1 MQAVTSSPYLVRYL
15 PMGGQI
21 EQLSGSGDRQ
31 TVVAG
36 LADGR
41 VLRWNLAEP
50 KPHSVFA
57 LHAAI
62 SSLAVSRDGAVLV
75 ASDGTDAMLWQRGRP
90 VAKIGIPPGQKA
102 RAVALSPSGRTAVVH
117 ASEPEFEGLQS
128 IVIFDVPSRKSRATH
143 DGPHD
148 PQKGLTSLFSL
159 VAASD
164 RELFLLDR
172 GYGGWQRRRMPDWA
186 LEASSNAGFGVHN
199 YAVGTS
205 SDGGSFTETNGA
217 STIPVWRTN
226 GPTDH
231 DHPGFTAQAPI
242 SNPGALTLSPDGAKA
257 AVADSGTVYVSPV
270 APTGAP
276 RPDPVQLVGNGSI
289 NRDGV
294 RFFGDGSHLLSA
306 SGDKI
311 ALWDLGQLDRIGHR
325 ARTPVPP
332 GCNACSGP
340 SVAVAPDGRRVAV
353 VDGAGTSA
361 LIQALDDRSTPLVR
375 IPADASAFLY
385 GPPLWDL
392 AGRHLVL
399 PVSPP
404 AGGSGISQRPTAD
417 RPGLASGGRQ
427 RLRHRSRQ
435 RQ

>member
-1 MQAVTSSPYLVRYL
+1 
-15 PMGGQI
+15 
-21 EQLSGSGDRQ
+21 
-31 TVVAG
+31 
-36 LADGR
+36 
-41 VLRWNLAEP
+41 
-50 KPHSVFA
+50 
-57 LHAAI
+57 
-62 SSLAVSRDGAVLV
+62 
-75 ASDGTDAMLWQRGRP
+75 
-90 VAKIGIPPGQKA
+90 
-102 RAVALSPSGRTAVVH
+102 
-117 ASEPEFEGLQS
+117 
-128 IVIFDVPSRKSRATH
+128 
-143 DGPHD
+143 
-148 PQKGLTSLFSL
+148 
-159 VAASD
+159 
-164 RELFLLDR
+164 
-172 GYGGWQRRRMPDWA
+172 
-186 LEASSNAGFGVHN
+186 
-199 YAVGTS
+199 
-205 SDGGSFTETNGA
+205 
-217 STIPVWRTN
+217 
-226 GPTDH
+226 
-231 DHPGFTAQAPI
+231 
-242 SNPGALTLSPDGAKA
+242 
-257 AVADSGTVYVSPV
+257 VADSGTVYVSPV

-404 AGGSGISQRPTAD
+404 AGGSGISAPSGLPPTVRAWPAGEGSD
-417 RPGLASGGRQ
+417 FVTAAGRGSDGRTVIIVNTHGQIRMQDVETGVVRKTVPGPPHLGGRWESCN
-427 RLRHRSRQ
+427 RTAGPPPWTPPPTW
-435 RQ
+435 